1 MSRSRRKTPVCGITT
16 ARSEKKDKRLVN
28 RKLRRVTNEMLK
40 GSQLEDDL
48 IFPEKRDVSDVW
60 LMEKD
65 GKQWL
70 DPNDPENRR
79 ALKK

>member
-1 MSRSRRKTPVCGITT
+1 
-16 ARSEKKDKRLVN
+16 
-28 RKLRRVTNEMLK
+28 MLK